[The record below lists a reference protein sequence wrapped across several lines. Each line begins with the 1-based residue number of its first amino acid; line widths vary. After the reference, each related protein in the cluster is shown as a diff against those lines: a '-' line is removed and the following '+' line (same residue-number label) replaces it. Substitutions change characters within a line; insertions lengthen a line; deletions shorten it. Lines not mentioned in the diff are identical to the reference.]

1 LLRTVTAVVDW
12 VPNITDVTPL
22 KLFPLIVTVVPTGPE
37 VGEKE
42 LIVGGAAA
50 SAAGVIA
57 ASNRAMTIVAAHP
70 RARTRVVSSSRFMVG
85 PLTLELAR
93 TVTGQIGRD

>member
-1 LLRTVTAVVDW
+1 LLRTVTAVVVW
-12 VPNITDVTPL
+12 VPNVTDVTPL

-57 ASNRAMTIVAAHP
+57 ASRRAMTIVAAHP
-70 RARTRVVSSSRFMVG
+70 RARTWVASSSSFILG
-85 PLTLELAR
+85 PPIVEPASFWVRL
-93 TVTGQIGRD
+93 GD